1 MHLFSAIIDF
11 VTIQV
16 IVIKI
21 RNSAFGSKDNI
32 VILQYKYIQMGITK
46 QNALQK
52 SKTNWQL

>member
-21 RNSAFGSKDNI
+21 RNSAFAY
-32 VILQYKYIQMGITK
+32 L
-46 QNALQK
+46 
-52 SKTNWQL
+52 KTIS